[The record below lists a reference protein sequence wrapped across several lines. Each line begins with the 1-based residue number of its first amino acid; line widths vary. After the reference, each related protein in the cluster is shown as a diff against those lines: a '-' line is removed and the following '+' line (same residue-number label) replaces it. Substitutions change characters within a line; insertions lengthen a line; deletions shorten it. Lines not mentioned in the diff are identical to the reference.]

1 MDRTDCPHQLL
12 IIHQSRI
19 EWDRNR
25 DRDRESAQVLSHAA
39 LTIILCFSVLA
50 IISIDIASV
59 SSPAQMQLFGV
70 GAILMLASL
79 LAHLKR

>member
-1 MDRTDCPHQLL
+1 MDQTDCPHQLL

-25 DRDRESAQVLSHAA
+25 DRESVQVLSHAG

-50 IISIDIASV
+50 IISIDIAPV
-59 SSPAQMQLFGV
+59 SSPAQMQLFAV